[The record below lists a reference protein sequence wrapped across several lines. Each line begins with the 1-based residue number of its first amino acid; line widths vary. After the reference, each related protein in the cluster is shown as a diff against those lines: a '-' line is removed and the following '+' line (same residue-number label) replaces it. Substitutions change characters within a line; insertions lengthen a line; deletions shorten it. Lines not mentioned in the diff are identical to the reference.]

1 MRRDDLKRAV
11 AKETGLTDSQA
22 DHAVRAVFTAIES
35 ALAEGDEVT
44 VSGFGSFR
52 VAERPAREGLH
63 PQTRKPMK
71 IDARRV
77 GLEAWRSSQ
86 ASCQRRKSRRR
97 RIGFGEFHRLL
108 GPRNRECVDN
118 EACFPVFVLL
128 AFRHSSASARIRLAI
143 SFSYHVL
150 PGVTY

>member
-22 DHAVRAVFTAIES
+22 DHAVRAVFSAIEA
-35 ALAEGDEVT
+35 ALANGDEVT

-71 IDARRV
+71 I
-77 GLEAWRSSQ
+77 EA
-86 ASCQRRKSRRR
+86 RKSPAFKPGARLKRAVN
-97 RIGFGEFHRLL
+97 GEDL
-108 GPRNRECVDN
+108 GDE
-118 EACFPVFVLL
+118 E
-128 AFRHSSASARIRLAI
+128 
-143 SFSYHVL
+143 
-150 PGVTY
+150 

>member
-71 IDARRV
+71 IDAR
-77 GLEAWRSSQ
+77 
-86 ASCQRRKSRRR
+86 KSPAFKPGARLKRAVN
-97 RIGFGEFHRLL
+97 GEDL
-108 GPRNRECVDN
+108 GDDE
-118 EACFPVFVLL
+118 
-128 AFRHSSASARIRLAI
+128 
-143 SFSYHVL
+143 
-150 PGVTY
+150 